1 MRYRGLKPSSTYK
14 ENVLNMRR
22 QNLILLLFIFV
33 CMCPS
38 TYAQKYLQ
46 EKRIYLV
53 DVTKSMAGK
62 GIIPTPDIFES
73 VKASLIEAISELED
87 PNTEIIVIPFTN
99 KPHQMIHGYV
109 SQKDSLV
116 NVLKSLDLKQ
126 GDTNVADAWTQG
138 IACLDSTKVNYM
150 FLLTDGLHNCGPSQD
165 ELFERLKQWE
175 SIRSKKYFF
184 AFYVMLTENALDQQ
198 IRAIADLTAQMWC
211 IQSLNINA
219 ALIRTSLVH
228 RSNIFE
234 DKTIQVKF
242 VSNNSSV
249 FVDDLGLSFA
259 LQDNDYY
266 SISSTRRDSANAS
279 IYAFDVIEKV
289 NKINIPVDVNLMLH
303 INHNQT
309 KYPLVFFTPEDI
321 EFRIINRG
329 VRRMTLK
336 VVKK

>member
-1 MRYRGLKPSSTYK
+1 MRNL
-14 ENVLNMRR
+14 
-22 QNLILLLFIFV
+22 NLILFFIFLFL
-33 CMCPS
+33 CS
-38 TYAQKYLQ
+38 NTYAQKYLQ

-62 GIIPTPDIFES
+62 GVVPTPDIFET
-73 VKASLIEAISELED
+73 VKGNLIEAISDLED

-99 KPHQMIHGYV
+99 KPHEMIHGYV
-109 SQKDSLV
+109 AQKDSLV
-116 NVLKSLDLKQ
+116 SILKSLDLKQ
-126 GDTNVADAWTQG
+126 GDTNIADAWSEG
-138 IACLDSTKVNYM
+138 ISCLDSTKVNYI
-150 FLLTDGLHNCGPSQD
+150 FLLTDGLHNCGPSKD
-165 ELFERLKQWE
+165 ELFDRLKQWE

-198 IRAIADLTAQMWC
+198 IRNIADSTAQMWC

-219 ALIRTSLVH
+219 ALIKTSLVH

-249 FVDDLGLSFA
+249 FVDDLDLSFA

-266 SISSTRRDSANAS
+266 TISSTHRDSADS
-279 IYAFDVIEKV
+279 SVYEFDVIEKTD
-289 NKINIPVDVNLMLH
+289 KINIPVDVNLMLH
-303 INHNQT
+303 VNHNRI

-336 VVKK
+336 VVK

>member
-1 MRYRGLKPSSTYK
+1 MTKSK
-14 ENVLNMRR
+14 
-22 QNLILLLFIFV
+22 LLLFALVFL
-33 CMCPS
+33 CS
-38 TYAQKYLQ
+38 SLYAQKYLQ

-62 GIIPTPDIFES
+62 GVVPTPDIFET
-73 VKASLIEAISELED
+73 VKGNLIRAISDLED

-116 NVLKSLDLKQ
+116 NALNALGLKQ
-126 GDTNVADAWTQG
+126 GDTNVADAWTMG
-138 IACLDSTKVNYM
+138 VSCLDSTKVNYM

-165 ELFERLKQWE
+165 ELFYRLKQWE
-175 SIRSKKYFF
+175 FIRSKKYFF

-198 IRAIADLTAQMWC
+198 IRTIADSTAQMWC

-242 VSNNSSV
+242 ASNNSSV
-249 FVDDLGLSFA
+249 FVDDLDLSFA
-259 LQDNDYY
+259 LQDNNYY
-266 SISSTRRDSANAS
+266 EISSTRRDSVDS
-279 IYAFDVIEKV
+279 SVYEFDVIEKTD
-289 NKINIPVDVNLMLH
+289 KINIPVDVSLMLH
-303 INHNQT
+303 VNHNRM

-336 VVKK
+336 VVK